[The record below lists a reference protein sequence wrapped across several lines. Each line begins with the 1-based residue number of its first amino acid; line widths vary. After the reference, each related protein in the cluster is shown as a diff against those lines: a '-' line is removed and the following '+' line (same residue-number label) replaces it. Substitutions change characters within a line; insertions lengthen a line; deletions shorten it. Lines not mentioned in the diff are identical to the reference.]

1 MPSLA
6 QSLTALL
13 VSEHAVLLRRTTRIV
28 GSVPAAE
35 DVLQRLWLKVQ
46 QIEDVAVRNPR
57 AYLFR
62 LASNLAIDHRRAE
75 AARQRIQAKAET
87 YLWGPTASASA
98 ETSVIDRQAL
108 ARVLEALEALP
119 DPGRTMFQLNR
130 FEDRRIVDIAALY
143 GVSTTTVENHLRRVL
158 ARLRVA
164 RESG

>member
-13 VSEHAVLLRRTTRIV
+13 VSEHAALLRRTTRIV
-28 GSVPAAE
+28 GSLPAAE

-46 QIEDVAVRNPR
+46 QIEDAAVRNPR

-75 AARQRIQAKAET
+75 ATRQRIQAKAET
-87 YLWGPTASASA
+87 YLWGPIDAASA
-98 ETSVIDRQAL
+98 ETGIIDRQAL
-108 ARVLEALEALP
+108 SRVLEALDAVPE
-119 DPGRTMFQLNR
+119 PGRTMFRLNR
-130 FEDRRIVDIAALY
+130 FEDQRIVDIAALY

-158 ARLRVA
+158 ARLRIA